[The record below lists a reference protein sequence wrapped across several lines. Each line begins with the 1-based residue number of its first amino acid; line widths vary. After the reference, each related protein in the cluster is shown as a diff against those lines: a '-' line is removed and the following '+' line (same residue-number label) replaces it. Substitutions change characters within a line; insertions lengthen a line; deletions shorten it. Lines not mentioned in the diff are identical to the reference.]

1 MFDYELIRE
10 AESVRGAF
18 WKGGAKASLI
28 KKWEENGQVSFPDSY
43 VYFLGKYGAGGFSG
57 TYING
62 IEQENFSSII
72 DETLQMRQEFQISEK
87 WFVLSEVDNDEH
99 HFIDCLDTS
108 VFHEGECQVIRY
120 DLRQLEQ
127 IKVMGNF
134 KAYFNW
140 YTALCLQYKF
150 R

>member
-1 MFDYELIRE
+1 M
-10 AESVRGAF
+10 
-18 WKGGAKASLI
+18 
-28 KKWEENGQVSFPDSY
+28 
-43 VYFLGKYGAGGFSG
+43 
-57 TYING
+57 
-62 IEQENFSSII
+62 
-72 DETLQMRQEFQISEK
+72 
-87 WFVLSEVDNDEH
+87 LSEVDNDEH